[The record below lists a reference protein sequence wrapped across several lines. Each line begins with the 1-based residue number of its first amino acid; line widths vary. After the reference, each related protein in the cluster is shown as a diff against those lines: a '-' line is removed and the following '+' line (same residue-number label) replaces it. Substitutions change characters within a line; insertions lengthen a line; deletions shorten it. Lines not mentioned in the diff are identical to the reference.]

1 MSVEIC
7 PVCGGKGLVPVGFYT
22 AVGTPYYSSTNTS
35 PETCR
40 SCGGKGYIETFGTSS
55 IGTYGTTYP
64 IHMNDCCIYDSCSDT
79 LNIGDTIYVPSEV
92 VKDIIKE
99 QYGVDISKYDYIQ
112 CKIWALGVEGNDE
125 VKVYLF
131 KGTQY
136 SCSIPGKNI
145 CRAVTE
151 DDKVCYYDDE
161 KYQIG
166 DVVYQLCYD
175 PKLVKR
181 DVKIISVN
189 ETIANIV
196 TYDVQLR
203 DGDRAYGLSKDNIY
217 RYPDLIEKYMNV
229 ETKPLSS
236 DDTRNTCQKSIV
248 SNVELEELQRQ
259 MRQLDSRLKK
269 LEDLSNMTS
278 LSYRGLNIQVPER
291 CCATCRHIEEGMM
304 YMSNPPKFKCLLHQ
318 TWYEWSEMNSRSCD
332 NWEKKE

>member
-22 AVGTPYYSSTNTS
+22 AIGTPYYSTTSTS

-40 SCGGKGYIETFGTSS
+40 SCGGKGYIGTFDTLG
-55 IGTYGTTYP
+55 IGTYETTYP
-64 IHMNDCCIYDSCSDT
+64 AHMNDCCIDSSCSDA
-79 LNIGDTIYVPSEV
+79 LNVGDIIYVPSEV
-92 VKDIIKE
+92 VEDIVKE
-99 QYGVDISKYDYIQ
+99 QYGVDISRYDYIQ
-112 CKIWALGVEGNDE
+112 CKIWAFGVEENDE
-125 VKVYLF
+125 IKVYLF

-136 SCSIPGKNI
+136 SCSIPRKDI

-151 DDKVCYYDDE
+151 DDMICYYDDE
-161 KYQIG
+161 NYQIG

-175 PKLVKR
+175 PELVKR
-181 DVKIISVN
+181 DVKIISVD
-189 ETIANIV
+189 ETIANMV

-203 DGDRAYGLSKDNIY
+203 DGDRAYGLSKDDIY
-217 RYPDLIEKYMNV
+217 RYPDLIEKYMDI

-248 SNVELEELQRQ
+248 SNGELEELQRQ
-259 MRQLDSRLKK
+259 MRELDSRLKK

-304 YMSNPPKFKCLLHQ
+304 YMSNPPKFCY
-318 TWYEWSEMNSRSCD
+318 TRPGMNGLR
-332 NWEKKE
+332 